1 MEEIWLVIVKLGVQE
16 DEKKISKIEV
26 SIEPSIKEEFM
37 ALLSDEGK
45 TASGQIC
52 DWIRAYIKKHKAEE
66 F

>member
-1 MEEIWLVIVKLGVQE
+1 MAGNCKAGRPRGR
-16 DEKKISKIEV
+16 KKISKIEV

-52 DWIRAYIKKHKAEE
+52 DWISRI
-66 F
+66 

>member
-1 MEEIWLVIVKLGVQE
+1 MAGNCKAGRPRGR
-16 DEKKISKIEV
+16 KKISKIEV

-37 ALLSDEGK
+37 SLLSDEGK

-52 DWIRAYIKKHKAEE
+52 DWIRAYIKKHKTEE